1 MTLEDLGANALIE
14 CFEYLDAVRA
24 SGVAN
29 MFKSQDG
36 LQIAMHLTPSEG
48 HCVLLAWM
56 EGVGSQATAR
66 ERAEAAIRREV
77 LLGGKG

>member
-1 MTLEDLGANALIE
+1 MTLEDLGANTLIE

-36 LQIAMHLTPSEG
+36 LQIAMNLTPSES
-48 HCVLLAWM
+48 HLVLLAWM
-56 EGVGSQATAR
+56 EFVGGNLSAR
-66 ERAEAAIRREV
+66 ERVESAIRREV